1 MHRVRLSLLHPSL
14 IVNDVFKSF
23 VVDYCMATARQVL
36 ANPRSAP
43 LYERGASPTFW
54 SLQLRVIYKTRQRLG
69 VSNNGS
75 SCLGCV
81 LQHDLEVHQ
90 SFLTPC
96 FVVNNC
102 PGFVASHQALIVILI
117 TTRWDML
124 LDIDVVLRLVWLVI
138 PLILVTIHITVVSP
152 RDASFAF
159 SDDEIE
165 LQESSNGIKES
176 VPKLLQNASPRQSW
190 LWHNSQKQSSWFDG
204 SLRE

>member
-1 MHRVRLSLLHPSL
+1 
-14 IVNDVFKSF
+14 
-23 VVDYCMATARQVL
+23 
-36 ANPRSAP
+36 
-43 LYERGASPTFW
+43 
-54 SLQLRVIYKTRQRLG
+54 
-69 VSNNGS
+69 
-75 SCLGCV
+75 
-81 LQHDLEVHQ
+81 
-90 SFLTPC
+90 
-96 FVVNNC
+96 
-102 PGFVASHQALIVILI
+102 
-117 TTRWDML
+117 ML

-176 VPKLLQNASPRQSW
+176 VPKLLQYASTRQSW